1 MPFLCSIF
9 LCPTSRLQSAR
20 GKRWVQRA
28 PLPTR
33 ASRDLDLGGLCLGR
47 LFRVMLACKMC
58 HYKAPLKIKLCTP
71 SHLLWGFACCPY
83 LEGIDASHGGGKG
96 PPFQQDNPEWLCP
109 LTPWP
114 SHLTLFSLWTTE
126 KSKCPKREG
135 PFKATFLKDKE

>member
-33 ASRDLDLGGLCLGR
+33 AGRDLDLGGLCLGR

-71 SHLLWGFACCPY
+71 SHLLWGFARCPY
-83 LEGIDASHGGGKG
+83 LEGIDASRGEGRVLHSNRIILSGSALSRPG
-96 PPFQQDNPEWLCP
+96 QV
-109 LTPWP
+109 T
-114 SHLTLFSLWTTE
+114 SLYFHCELLKNQSAPKE
-126 KSKCPKREG
+126 KDLSRQH
-135 PFKATFLKDKE
+135 F